1 MDGEHLAG
9 VDGQPRLQR
18 HAAEGNV
25 LDRRR
30 AIDPRAFDARRNADD
45 VTRRAGLAAPAL
57 IGDTKRAHRK
67 GGKQQHAEAA
77 ALDPARSAEHTSE
90 LQSLMRLSYAVFC
103 LKKKNNNSR

>member
-77 ALDPARSAEHTSE
+77 ALDPARSEARRGGKEWVRTCS
-90 LQSLMRLSYAVFC
+90 
-103 LKKKNNNSR
+103 SRW